1 MKPLALS
8 LIVLAVL
15 ATACAPIPA
24 VATDKT
30 PSATS
35 PADIPDAPAAVYQVT
50 AEYLNV
56 RSGPG
61 MQYPADPR
69 PLYNGERVRV
79 YETRDGWCRVAADR
93 WCWCYWLAK

>member
-1 MKPLALS
+1 MRILLATVLLAL
-8 LIVLAVL
+8 L

-30 PSATS
+30 PIPSATN
-35 PADIPDAPAAVYQVT
+35 PAPAYPVYQVT
-50 AEYLNV
+50 ADYLNV

-79 YETRDGWCRVAADR
+79 YEERDGWCRVAADR